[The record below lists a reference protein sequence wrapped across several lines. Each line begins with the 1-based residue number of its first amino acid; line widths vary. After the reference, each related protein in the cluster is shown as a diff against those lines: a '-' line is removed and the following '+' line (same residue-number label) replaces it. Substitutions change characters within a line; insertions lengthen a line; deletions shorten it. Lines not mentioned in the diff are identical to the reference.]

1 MTSPNTQGP
10 AEIPLPGGASAWRRV
25 VTTPLR
31 DGVELRAD
39 LYTVGPQ
46 PDKRPVLLERTP
58 YGRRTRRESDGLSQ
72 DGRRLMP
79 DESAAFFARQGF
91 NVVRQDCRGRGDS
104 EGTFVKYL
112 DEAEDGYD
120 TVEWIAAQPWCDG
133 RVATT
138 GVSYSAHTQTALA
151 ALSPPH
157 LAAMFVDSGGFASAY
172 EAGIRMGG
180 AFELKQATW
189 AYRHALSSRSARR
202 DPVVA
207 AALRSQDLRAWFHV
221 MPWRRG
227 ASPLQATPEYE
238 NYLLEQWER
247 GAFDEFWQQLGLYGR
262 GHYDRFPDVPSLHV
276 VSWYD
281 PYVRTAVENFQQLSK
296 GRSSPVYL
304 VVGPWTHGARSVTH
318 AGDVD
323 FGPEAT
329 LDGNLAPDYWQ
340 FRAHWF
346 ARHLGIRPDPT
357 TRPDQAA
364 HADHWQDGD
373 EPPVRYFLMGGG
385 SGRRTAEGR
394 LDHGGRWHTAQDWPP
409 PEATPVRLFLR
420 QSGALTAEPPV
431 AGTDDRLDYDFDPA
445 RPVPTIGGQ
454 ITSGEPVMVGGAFDQ
469 TPTDDTFGC
478 APPHLPLASRPDVLV
493 FQTEPLAEDVSLAG
507 CVQVRLS
514 VSSSALDTD
523 FTVRLID
530 VCPPN
535 EDYPNGYAM
544 NLTDG
549 ILRCRYRDSYEHP
562 SLMRPGEVY
571 AITVT
576 APDTANLFAAGHRIR
591 LDVSSS
597 NFPRFDV
604 NPGTGGPETTRRR
617 VVAVNE
623 VHLSP
628 EHPSW
633 LSVSVLGRTTWPRP
647 N

>member
-1 MTSPNTQGP
+1 MTSVNTEP
-10 AEIPLPGGASAWRRV
+10 AADRIPLPDGGSVWRRV
-25 VTTPLR
+25 VRTPMR
-31 DGVELRAD
+31 DGVELVAD
-39 LYTVGPQ
+39 LYTTDPT
-46 PDKRPVLLERTP
+46 PERRPVLLERTP
-58 YGRRTRRESDGLSQ
+58 YGRRARRESDGLGR
-72 DGRRLMP
+72 DGRPIMP
-79 DESAAFFARQGF
+79 DESAAYFARRGF

-112 DEAEDGYD
+112 GEAADGYD
-120 TVEWIAAQPWCDG
+120 TVDWIAARDWCDG

-151 ALSPPH
+151 ALSPDH

-189 AYRHALSSRSARR
+189 AYRHALGSVTAQR

-207 AALRSQDLRAWFHV
+207 AALRSQDLRAWFHA

-227 ASPLQATPEYE
+227 ASPLRATPEYE
-238 NYLLEQWER
+238 DYLLHQWER
-247 GAFDEFWQQLGLYGR
+247 GAFDEFWQQLGLFGR
-262 GHYDRFPDVPSLHV
+262 GYYDRFPDVPSLHM

-281 PYVRTAVENFQQLSK
+281 PYVRTAVENFQRLGAAK
-296 GRSSPVYL
+296 SSPAYL
-304 VVGPWTHGARSVTH
+304 VVGPWTHGARSVRH
-318 AGDVD
+318 SGNVD

-329 LDGNLAPDYWQ
+329 LDGNLAADYWD
-340 FRAHWF
+340 FRARWF
-346 ARHLGIRPDPT
+346 ARHLGVRPDDAEAPGEE
-357 TRPDQAA
+357 P
-364 HADHWQDGD
+364 AD
-373 EPPVRYFLMGGG
+373 PPVRYFVMGGG

-394 LDHGGRWHTAQDWPP
+394 LDHGGHWRTAGDWPP
-409 PEATPVRLFLR
+409 PEATPLRLYLR
-420 QSGALTAEPPV
+420 QRGALSTEPP
-431 AGTDDRLDYDFDPA
+431 ATGADDRLEYDFDPA

-469 TPTDDTFGC
+469 TPTEDTFGC
-478 APPHLPLASRPDVLV
+478 EPPYLPLASRPDVLV
-493 FQTEPLAEDVSLAG
+493 FQSEPLDRDVVLAG
-507 CVQVRLS
+507 PVEVRLS
-514 VSSSALDTD
+514 VSSSAPDTD

-530 VCPPN
+530 VHPPN
-535 EDYPNGYAM
+535 DDHPNGYAM

-549 ILRCRYRDSYEHP
+549 ILRCRYRDSYTEP
-562 SLMRPGEVY
+562 SPMRPGEVY

-604 NPGTGGPETTRRR
+604 NPGTGGPEATERRR
-617 VVAVNE
+617 VVAVNT

-633 LSVSVLGRTTWPRP
+633 LRVHALPG
-647 N
+647 